1 MLLEDKLI
9 LIPTKTDK
17 NIDSMILIGINT
29 NPRLPFRKSE
39 ITGNEPRVPQHPIT

>member
-29 NPRLPFRKSE
+29 NPRLPFRKSV
-39 ITGNEPRVPQHPIT
+39 IKGNEPGVPQHPIT